1 MPLISAAR
9 VVTATAV
16 HSPGWI
22 DTRADGTVVA
32 VGSGVPPR
40 TPDADLGAATVVPGF
55 VDMHV
60 HGGGGGDYTDLDE
73 ASVRRARAAHF
84 AHGTTTSMASLVAA
98 DPQRLRTQ
106 VDLLSGL
113 VREGVVDG
121 IHLEGPWISPD
132 RCGAHDPAALRAPDG
147 GELADLLAR
156 ADGTIRMITFAPELP
171 GALDAIRQTVD
182 AGSIAAVGHTDA
194 SYEQVAPAVDAGATV
209 ATHLFNAMRPIHH
222 RDPGPVVALLGD
234 PRVTIEMIA
243 DGTHLH
249 PELYRHAL
257 DAAGAHRVALVTD
270 AMAAAALGDG
280 QYTLGELRVEVR
292 DAVARIAGTDTI
304 AGSTTTM
311 DALFRAAVHAGGG
324 LDGPDPDAALTAAV
338 RQTATTPAHAIGW
351 AHVGDL
357 APGLRAD
364 FVVLDE
370 SLRVTRVHA
379 AEASGARL

>member
-1 MPLISAAR
+1 MPMISAAR

-16 HSPGWI
+16 HAPGWI
-22 DTRADGTVVA
+22 DVDAGGTVRG
-32 VGSGVPPR
+32 VGTGIPPR
-40 TPDADLGAATVVPGF
+40 PADIDHGARTVVPGF

-73 ASVRRARAAHF
+73 ASVRRARAAHL

-98 DPQRLRTQ
+98 DPVRLRAQ
-106 VDLLSGL
+106 VELMARL

-132 RCGAHDPAALRAPDG
+132 RHGAHDPHTLRAPQAA
-147 GELADLLAR
+147 ELANLFAR
-156 ADGTIRMITFAPELP
+156 AEGTIRMITFAPELP
-171 GALDAIRQTVD
+171 GALDAIRQTVE
-182 AGSIAAVGHTDA
+182 AGAVAAVGHTDA
-194 SYEQVAPAVDAGATV
+194 SYEQVGPAIDAGATV

-257 DAAGAHRVALVTD
+257 DAAGADRVALVTD

-280 QYTLGELRVEVR
+280 DYTLGELQVQVR
-292 DAVARIAGTDTI
+292 DAVARITGTDTI

-324 LDGPDPDAALTAAV
+324 LDGRDPDAALIAAVNQTAA
-338 RQTATTPAHAIGW
+338 TPARTIGW
-351 AHVGDL
+351 THVGDL
-357 APGLRAD
+357 APGLRAHH
-364 FVVLDE
+364 VVLDDDLQVVE
-370 SLRVTRVHA
+370 VVR
-379 AEASGARL
+379 

>member
-9 VVTATAV
+9 LVTATAV

-22 DTRADGTVVA
+22 DVDGTGTVVA
-32 VGSGVPPR
+32 VAAGVAPR
-40 TPDADLGAATVVPGF
+40 PVDVDLGDATVVPGF

-60 HGGGGGDYTDLDE
+60 HGGGGGDYTDLD
-73 ASVRRARAAHF
+73 AAAVRQARAAHF

-98 DPQRLRTQ
+98 DPARLRAQ
-106 VDLLSGL
+106 VELMAGL

-121 IHLEGPWISPD
+121 IHLEGPWISLD
-132 RCGAHDPAALRAPDG
+132 RRGAHDPHTLRAPEA
-147 GELADLLAR
+147 GELAKLFALA
-156 ADGTIRMITFAPELP
+156 AGTIRMITFAPELP
-171 GALDAIRQTVD
+171 GALDAIRQTV
-182 AGSIAAVGHTDA
+182 ATGAIAAVGHTDA
-194 SYEQVAPAVDAGATV
+194 SYEQVVPAIDAGATV

-257 DAAGAHRVALVTD
+257 DAAGSHRVALVTD
-270 AMAAAALGDG
+270 AMAAATLGDG
-280 QYTLGELRVEVR
+280 QYTLGELHVDVR
-292 DAVARIAGTDTI
+292 DSVARIAGTDTI

-311 DALFRAAVHAGGG
+311 DALFRAAVRAGGG
-324 LDGPDPDAALTAAV
+324 LDGPDPDAALIAAV
-338 RQTATTPAHAIGW
+338 RQTATTPARTIGW
-351 AHVGDL
+351 THVGDL

-364 FVVLDE
+364 FAVLDDA
-370 SLRVTRVHA
+370 LRVMRVHA
-379 AEASGARL
+379 AGAS